1 MPISSV
7 GKRNSCDAGV
17 TLIEMLVVV
26 TIIAIMIA
34 VSFPSLS
41 SGVETLRLNAATRS
55 IVSFINSGLNHA
67 ERRQKVVEVVISK
80 ADNTLWLHSSEQGYE
95 RRLQLPD
102 GIRIESI
109 LPEFQDEDAEA
120 SRSFLLYPGGTVPS
134 FGITV
139 VNRKRAAR
147 VVRVD
152 PMTGVPKVENLPS
165 Q

>member
-1 MPISSV
+1 
-7 GKRNSCDAGV
+7 
-17 TLIEMLVVV
+17 
-26 TIIAIMIA
+26 
-34 VSFPSLS
+34 
-41 SGVETLRLNAATRS
+41 
-55 IVSFINSGLNHA
+55 
-67 ERRQKVVEVVISK
+67 VISK

-147 VVRVD
+147 IVRVD
-152 PMTGVPKVENLPS
+152 PMTGVPRVENPS
-165 Q
+165 PQ

>member
-7 GKRNSCDAGV
+7 GKRNNDETGV

-26 TIIAIMIA
+26 TIIAIVIGISYPTM
-34 VSFPSLS
+34 S
-41 SGVETLRLNAATRS
+41 SGVETLRLNAATQS
-55 IVSFINSGLNHA
+55 IVSFINGGLNRA
-67 ERRQKVVEVVISK
+67 ERRQQVVEVTISK
-80 ADNTLWLHSSEQGYE
+80 ADSSLSLRSTDAGFE
-95 RRLQLPD
+95 RKLQLPE

-109 LPEFQDEDAEA
+109 LPELPEEDADA
-120 SRSFLLYPGGTVPS
+120 PRSFLLYPGGTVPA
-134 FGITV
+134 FGIAL

-152 PMTGVPKVENLPS
+152 PMTGVPRVENLPT